1 MALPIAI
8 SSSAA
13 EMGLNPLKEKQLEAV
28 MAFLGGRDTFVSL
41 PTGYGKS
48 IVYAILPLV
57 FDKIRGRT
65 STEMELRVS
74 RGCFNHVLVTVYIGT
89 RGSIVVCVTP
99 LTAIML
105 DQKAKFTP
113 RGLKAEF
120 VGEAQDDPQSI
131 KAVVEGLAQLVYISP
146 ESLVEN
152 VVYRRMLL
160 STPYIKEEPCCPGS
174 R

>member
-41 PTGYGKS
+41 PTVAGYGKS

-65 STEMELRVS
+65 S
-74 RGCFNHVLVTVYIGT
+74 
-89 RGSIVVCVTP
+89 
-99 LTAIML
+99 
-105 DQKAKFTP
+105 
-113 RGLKAEF
+113 
-120 VGEAQDDPQSI
+120 
-131 KAVVEGLAQLVYISP
+131 SP
-146 ESLVEN
+146 
-152 VVYRRMLL
+152 
-160 STPYIKEEPCCPGS
+160 IW
-174 R
+174 